1 MPDPMALLKDGVPL
15 SLVVDLY
22 QAEGPNAMDIYV
34 AESADMT
41 WTQELAAGPS

>member
-22 QAEGPNAMDIYV
+22 QADGPKAMDIYV
-34 AESADMT
+34 AEPADVT
-41 WTQELAAGPS
+41 WTRELAAEPR